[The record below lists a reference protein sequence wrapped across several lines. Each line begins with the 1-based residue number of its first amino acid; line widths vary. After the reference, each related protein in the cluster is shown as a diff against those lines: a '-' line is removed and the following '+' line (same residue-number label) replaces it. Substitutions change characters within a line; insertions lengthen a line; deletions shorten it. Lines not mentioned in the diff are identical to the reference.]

1 MDGDSA
7 GKEHASL
14 MRGFGTESS
23 RSLERETAAADAQG
37 SRGAWGP
44 LSILV
49 QIAAWGLITVPA
61 WLLGG
66 VQAETQ
72 VWLFVVA
79 ACAMLACWGV
89 CLGRAMSLSPLP
101 VVLVP
106 LALAVVLGIL
116 QTLSLPAPVHRWVSP
131 RTQQW
136 WRDLNPT
143 ATTGSESAD
152 SGGDSVSLYPASTRR
167 ELSLLVLAVAA
178 FVLGATVLAG
188 RLAFSIA
195 GVAIAINGAA
205 LAFFGLAQQLTWN
218 GLLYW
223 SIPLTGGGTP
233 FASYVNRNNA
243 AGMLNMCLA
252 CAIALCVW
260 GIVHVAGH
268 AGREKG
274 VRNHLPG
281 REKGVRNHLPEIG
294 PAGASHKW
302 FLTPFS
308 RFGTKLLLILARLN
322 AATVTGLILAGCIA
336 AGVFCSL
343 SRGGTLAMLGA
354 AMLTLLAAAL
364 AGRWRRGWL
373 GPMLVTGVAAC
384 LLVGYVGQGDRV
396 QQRLATLLD
405 ESARQSDGR
414 LVNWQ
419 DGWLAAGDLL
429 PAGSGLGTYRYIY
442 QAYQQQPNS
451 AWFYHAEN
459 QYLQALVEAGLP
471 GLGLLL
477 AALGLVALACWRLLQ
492 RAPDAATYALGVA
505 GTFALSSQAIHA
517 VFDFGL
523 YLPANMLLL
532 AMICGAVCG
541 RAARIE
547 GSLWRSSD
555 GSVRWSAWLVALP
568 PLRPLAASCCVA
580 LAGLLLLGG
589 VEARRAV
596 AVEAALADARQ
607 LDLQRPQPVATLD
620 RSLNRFDV
628 ESANGV
634 QDVEAQLKLAQ
645 LWINRLRG
653 GLVEAIRQDAP
664 AGIAESAIWA
674 ATDTTYLHGR
684 LQQWSAQQRTA
695 EAVEL
700 RNAPCVLENL
710 PHAIRHLRQARDL
723 CPLLPEIHLLLA
735 QLTVLA
741 AEDADNQADLQRVRL
756 TAPGQP
762 AILNRCG
769 LLELQAGRVARA
781 CECWRA
787 SLALDA
793 GQLPAI
799 LPVARPGI
807 DLAAHIG
814 DMVPD
819 SPEMIL
825 DIADAQFSS
834 PADRPIRQALLAKAE
849 TLASS
854 RRVDDAQ
861 ASWLRGRIALL
872 RNDARRAV
880 AYFTQAVTM
889 RPNETAWRYELA
901 VALQQSGRYPEARE
915 QARLCV
921 GTEPG
926 NERYEAL
933 LREVIREQIA
943 PKRRTRTDT

>member
-1 MDGDSA
+1 
-7 GKEHASL
+7 
-14 MRGFGTESS
+14 MRGFGTESI
-23 RSLERETAAADAQG
+23 RSAEREAAVADAPG
-37 SRGAWGP
+37 PRGTWGP

-49 QIAAWGLITVPA
+49 QIAALGLLTVPA
-61 WLLGG
+61 WRLGG
-66 VQAETQ
+66 VQAETRF
-72 VWLFVVA
+72 WLFVVGV
-79 ACAMLACWGV
+79 CAMLACWGI
-89 CLGRAMSLSPLP
+89 CLGRAMSVRPLP
-101 VVLVP
+101 IVLVP
-106 LALAVVLGIL
+106 LALALVIGTL
-116 QTLSLPAPVHRWVSP
+116 QTLSLPAPVHRWISP

-136 WRDLNPT
+136 WLDLNPT
-143 ATTGSESAD
+143 DTAASESAD
-152 SGGDSVSLYPASTRR
+152 NGSHPVSLYPASTRR
-167 ELSLLVLAVAA
+167 ELSLLALAVAA

-188 RLAFSIA
+188 RIAFSIA
-195 GVAIAINGAA
+195 GVAIALNGAA

-218 GLLYW
+218 GLLFW
-223 SIPLTGGGTP
+223 SIPLTGGGVP

-243 AGMLNMCLA
+243 AGFLNMCLA
-252 CAIALCVW
+252 CGIALSVW
-260 GIVHVAGH
+260 GIVHAAGH
-268 AGREKG
+268 ASREK
-274 VRNHLPG
+274 
-281 REKGVRNHLPEIG
+281 REKGVRNHLPETG
-294 PAGASHKW
+294 PSGASHKG

-308 RFGTKLLLILARLN
+308 RFGTNLLLMLARLN
-322 AATVTGLILAGCIA
+322 AATVTGLIAAGCIA

-354 AMLTLLAAAL
+354 ATITLLAAAL

-373 GPMLVTGVAAC
+373 GPMLAAGVAAC

-442 QAYQQQPNS
+442 RAYQQQPNS

-517 VFDFGL
+517 MFDFGL

-532 AMICGAVCG
+532 ALICGAVCG

-547 GSLWRSSD
+547 DSLWRSSD
-555 GSVRWSAWLVALP
+555 GSVRWPVLLVALP

-607 LDLQRPQPVATLD
+607 LDLQRPQSVAALD
-620 RSLNRFDV
+620 RCLSRFDV
-628 ESANGV
+628 GSANGV

-645 LWINRLRG
+645 LWTHRMRV
-653 GLVEAIRQDAP
+653 GLVEAIRQDAA
-664 AGIAESAIWA
+664 AGTAESALWS
-674 ATDTTYLHGR
+674 ATDTMNLHGR
-684 LQQWSAQQRTA
+684 LQQWSAQKRTA
-695 EAVEL
+695 EAAEL
-700 RNAPCVLENL
+700 RHAPCVLENL
-710 PHAIRHLRQARDL
+710 PHAIRHLHQARGL

-741 AEDADNQADLQRVRL
+741 AEGADNQADLQRVRL

-762 AILNRCG
+762 AILTRCG
-769 LLELQAGRVARA
+769 QLELQAGRIARA

-787 SLALDA
+787 SLALDPQ
-793 GQLPAI
+793 QLPAI
-799 LPVARPGI
+799 LPVVRSGL

-814 DMVPD
+814 DLIPD

-825 DIADAQFSS
+825 DIADAQFST
-834 PADRPIRQALLAKAE
+834 AIDRPIRQALLAKAE
-849 TLASS
+849 TWASS
-854 RRVDDAQ
+854 RQIDDAQ
-861 ASWLRGRIALL
+861 ASWLRGRIALM

-880 AYFTQAVTM
+880 AYFTQAVTL
-889 RPNETAWRYELA
+889 RPDETAWRYELA
-901 VALQQSGRYPEARE
+901 VALKQSGRYPEAQE

-943 PKRRTRTDT
+943 PKRRTGTDT

>member
-1 MDGDSA
+1 
-7 GKEHASL
+7 
-14 MRGFGTESS
+14 MRGFGTESI
-23 RSLERETAAADAQG
+23 RSVERGTAAADTLG

-49 QIAAWGLITVPA
+49 QIAALGLITVPS

-72 VWLFVVA
+72 FWLFVVA
-79 ACAMLACWGV
+79 GCAMLACWGI
-89 CLGRAMSLSPLP
+89 CLGRAMSGYPLP
-101 VVLVP
+101 IVLVP
-106 LALAVVLGIL
+106 LALAVVMGVL
-116 QTLSLPAPVHRWVSP
+116 QTISLPAPVHRWISP
-131 RTQQW
+131 RTLRW
-136 WRDLNPT
+136 WQDLNPT
-143 ATTGSESAD
+143 ATAASETADNGSNP
-152 SGGDSVSLYPASTRR
+152 VSLYPTATRR
-167 ELSLLVLAVAA
+167 ELSLLALAVSA

-188 RLAFSIA
+188 RIPFSIA

-218 GLLYW
+218 GLLFW
-223 SIPLTGGGTP
+223 SIPLTGGGVP

-243 AGMLNMCLA
+243 AGFLNMCLA
-252 CAIALCVW
+252 CAIALSVW
-260 GIVHVAGH
+260 GIVHVADH
-268 AGREKG
+268 ARRGPSVE
-274 VRNHLPG
+274 RN
-281 REKGVRNHLPEIG
+281 
-294 PAGASHKW
+294 
-302 FLTPFS
+302 PFRS
-308 RFGTKLLLILARLN
+308 GGLDSALGKTLHVAATFGTKLLLILARLN
-322 AATVTGLILAGCIA
+322 AATVTGLIAAGCIA

-354 AMLTLLAAAL
+354 AIITLLAAAL

-373 GPMLVTGVAAC
+373 GPMLVAGVAAC
-384 LLVGYVGQGDRV
+384 LLVGYVGKGDSV
-396 QQRLATLLD
+396 KQRLATLLD
-405 ESARQSDGR
+405 ESARQSEGR

-442 QAYQQQPNS
+442 RAYQQQANS
-451 AWFYHAEN
+451 VWFYHAEN

-477 AALGLVALACWRLLQ
+477 AALGLVARACWRLLQ

-532 AMICGAVCG
+532 ALICGAVCG

-547 GSLWRSSD
+547 GHLERSSD
-555 GSVRWSAWLVALP
+555 GSVRWPVLLVALP

-589 VEARRAV
+589 MEARRAV

-607 LDLQRPQPVATLD
+607 LDLLRPHSVAALD
-620 RSLNRFDV
+620 RCLSRFAV
-628 ESANGV
+628 GSADGV

-645 LWINRLRG
+645 VWTHRMRV
-653 GLVEAIRQDAP
+653 GLVDAIRQDAA
-664 AGIAESAIWA
+664 AGTPESALWS
-674 ATDTTYLHGR
+674 ATDTTNLHGR
-684 LQQWSAQQRTA
+684 LQQWSAQKRTA
-695 EAVEL
+695 EAAEL
-700 RNAPCVLENL
+700 RRAPCVLENL
-710 PHAIRHLRQARDL
+710 PHAIRHLQRARDL

-741 AEDADNQADLQRVRL
+741 AADADNHADLQRVRL

-762 AILNRCG
+762 AILTRCG
-769 LLELQAGRVARA
+769 LLELQAGRIGRA
-781 CECWRA
+781 CACWRA

-799 LPVARPGI
+799 LSVVRPGI

-814 DMVPD
+814 DVVPD
-819 SPEMIL
+819 SPELIL
-825 DIADAQFSS
+825 EIADAQFSNV
-834 PADRPIRQALLAKAE
+834 ADRPIRQALLAKAE
-849 TLASS
+849 SLASS

-861 ASWLRGRIALL
+861 ASWLRGRIALM

-880 AYFTQAVTM
+880 AHFTRAVAM
-889 RPNETAWRYELA
+889 RPDETAWRYELA
-901 VALQQSGRYPEARE
+901 VALKQSGRYPEAQE
-915 QARLCV
+915 QARLCL
-921 GTEPG
+921 GTDP
-926 NERYEAL
+926 NNKRYEAL
-933 LREVIREQIA
+933 LREVIRVQLA
-943 PKRRTRTDT
+943 PKRRTSTDT